1 METRVEFTEMFASYG
16 RCLLAHLLAKMGILA
31 VSIGAESV
39 NAQAY
44 SPYSAS
50 RAYTSRAYAP
60 QSRGSVR
67 RYVPPTG
74 AFSNSES
81 PAATGGGSLGY
92 NQNLYNW

>member
-60 QSRGSVR
+60 PKPRLGSPLRSAHWRVFQLGESCSHR
-67 RYVPPTG
+67 R
-74 AFSNSES
+74 
-81 PAATGGGSLGY
+81 
-92 NQNLYNW
+92 W